1 MLLSDHAHLGPHR
14 QRGATFIG
22 MVTIVAILGFGLY
35 AGIRL
40 VPLYLE
46 YMNVVRSMD
55 QVSEEFSGQ
64 ATNANAIR
72 SALGKRWDIEDI
84 KSLDAKDIDIHKE
97 GNEFIMDAV
106 YRAEAPFVANILL
119 VVDFDKTVSIPQ

>member
-1 MLLSDHAHLGPHR
+1 MVLNDHAHFGPHR

-22 MVTIVAILGFGLY
+22 MVTIIAILGLGLY

-46 YMNVVRSMD
+46 YMSVIRSME
-55 QVSEEFSGQ
+55 QVSAEFGGQ
-64 ATNANAIR
+64 PTNANALRI
-72 SALGKRWDIEDI
+72 ALGKRWDIEDI
-84 KSLDAKDIDIHKE
+84 QSLDAKDIEINKE
-97 GNEFIMDAV
+97 GNEFVMDAV
-106 YRAEAPFVANILL
+106 YRAEAPFVANVSL